1 MPATLTTLDS
11 VLKEFYL
18 GPIQDQ
24 LNNEVLALDL
34 MEKASVDWSGKRVII
49 PVHTSRNSGVGYR
62 GEGGTLPTAGQ
73 QGFSNLTVNAEF
85 LYGRF
90 QVSGPAIAAA
100 KTGGKNS
107 FISYV
112 DAEMTKLVSDIRN
125 EANQRTFA
133 GGRVVGYLNEKKS
146 KLANVTWEYSG
157 DSARLARM
165 HDACRQAAGGP
176 FELAVQLIRCDT
188 LETISQERLRDF
200 PAGAVP
206 SSAVDQSAGTV
217 EFVGA
222 VDTRTDVNG
231 ATVPPGTAIAVVV
244 RYQDQNAVIQGL
256 IDAGATATLLELT
269 ACGGTGNAASTV
281 QEPLGVFSN
290 LHDQEFFG
298 LGTGGA
304 AGAAATQIRDGSG
317 ELIGVG
323 QCTLSADDSRA
334 ALSLGELQ
342 RLIDQLDIGSG
353 EAPDVMLVHPVFRQ
367 AYAGILVATAN
378 NNNNLTV
385 DVGSAGKGDGGFN
398 AFSFNN
404 IPFRS
409 SRHCPKG
416 MVVALHTPSW
426 KLTELESGG
435 FADLDG
441 AVLSRTANADN
452 WEGFYRWY
460 YNQVCLRPNANGV
473 LVGFSFPGSAAGA

>member
-133 GGRVVGYLNEKKS
+133 GGRVVGYLNEKKT
-146 KLANVTWEYSG
+146 KGVNLTWEFSG
-157 DSARLARM
+157 DSARLDRM
-165 HDACRQAAGGP
+165 HQVCRAAAAGP
-176 FELAVQLIRCDT
+176 FELAVLLVRCDT
-188 LETISQERLRDF
+188 LETISAERLRDD
-200 PAGAVP
+200 AVP
-206 SSAVDQSAGTV
+206 STAVDQSAGTI

-222 VDTRTDVNG
+222 VDTRTDING

-244 RYQDQNAVIQGL
+244 RYRDQNAGVQAR
-256 IDAGATATLLELT
+256 IDDGTVAFQELA
-269 ACGGTGNAASTV
+269 ACAGTGNAATTV
-281 QEPLGVFSN
+281 QEPLGVFSC
-290 LHDQEFFG
+290 LHDQEYFG
-298 LGTGGA
+298 LGTGA
-304 AGAAATQIRDGSG
+304 AGGVAAGQIRDGSG
-317 ELIGVG
+317 ELIGTG
-323 QCTLSADDSRA
+323 HCTLSADDSRA
-334 ALSLGELQ
+334 GLSLGELQ
-342 RLIDQLDIGSG
+342 RLIDQLDIDSG

-367 AYAGILVATAN
+367 AYAGLMIATAN
-378 NNNNLTV
+378 NNNNLVV
-385 DVGSAGKGDGGFN
+385 DTTSAGKGDAGFS

-404 IPFRS
+404 IPFKS

>member
-1 MPATLTTLDS
+1 MATLTTLDA

-24 LNNEVLALDL
+24 LNNEVLALEL

-62 GEGGTLPTAGQ
+62 GEGGTLPTAGS
-73 QGFSNLTVNAEF
+73 QGFSQLTVNAEF

-146 KLANVTWEYSG
+146 KLANVTWEFTG

-165 HDACRQAAGGP
+165 HDACRGAAGGP
-176 FELAVQLIRCDT
+176 FELAVTLVRCDT
-188 LETISQERLRDF
+188 LETISQERIRDV
-200 PAGAVP
+200 AA
-206 SSAVDQSAGTV
+206 STAIDQAAGTIQ
-217 EFVGA
+217 FVGA
-222 VDTRTDVNG
+222 VDTRTD
-231 ATVPPGTAIAVVV
+231 AAAASVPAGTAVAVIV
-244 RYQDQNAVIQGL
+244 RYRDQNAVVQGL
-256 IDAGATATLLELT
+256 IDAGATASLLELT

-281 QEPLGVFSN
+281 QEPLGVFSC
-290 LHDQEFFG
+290 LHDQEYFG

-304 AGAAATQIRDGSG
+304 PGAVAGAIRDGSG
-317 ELIGVG
+317 ELIGTG
-323 QCTLSADDSRA
+323 HCTLSADDSRA

-342 RLIDQLDIGSG
+342 RLIDQLDIDSG
-353 EAPDVMLVHPVFRQ
+353 DAPDVMLVHPVFRQ
-367 AYAGILVATAN
+367 AYAGLMVATAN
-378 NNNNLTV
+378 NNNNLNK
-385 DVGSAGKGDGGFN
+385 DVGSAGKGDAGFS

-404 IPFRS
+404 IPFKS